1 MCYFG
6 REGCIFYSM
15 KKLGAIII
23 FILVSAA
30 SASGISWKTFD
41 IKTGPM
47 LGGWFSSS
55 TAIGWSLSLVKPLTP
70 YLGVGAMIEVGTDRS
85 MCCDCVEYDFD
96 ELSEGLLLN
105 FDAPLAYGFNLIA
118 NFMFLLH
125 WEEGTAQ
132 GYYYMRE
139 IEEEV
144 FDADG
149 ERVYGVYTLKEDNN
163 DYDFE
168 SFMFRSNLGV
178 AWRTSGGR
186 FGLELYPLDFA
197 LVRGGDAR
205 YTISLNAVFRV
216 F

>member
-1 MCYFG
+1 
-6 REGCIFYSM
+6 M

-55 TAIGWSLSLVKPLTP
+55 TAIGWSLSLAKPLTP

-96 ELSEGLLLN
+96 ELSEGLLVNLN
-105 FDAPLAYGFNLIA
+105 APLGYGFSLVG

-125 WEEGTAQ
+125 WQEGTAQ
-132 GYYYMRE
+132 GYYYTRE

-163 DYDFE
+163 DYYFE

>member
-132 GYYYMRE
+132 GYYYTRE